1 MYTNSHIRFTL
12 DHFWAYSHP
21 TRPFYTHSNSILL
34 NKFVA
39 RSFTVFW
46 KKNLILKIKEFKK
59 VSTSTYSDRFGNT
72 LALLYKSIVS
82 TVLVWGIYRAE
93 KIMSPNSSRANL
105 ERLGQSGNPVFFFWP
120 SDLQLWL
127 WYINT
132 NWHIYQVRKLK
143 FKFIYLFYFFQIGE
157 VAG

>member
-12 DHFWAYSHP
+12 DHFWAHSHP
-21 TRPFYTHSNSILL
+21 TRPFYARSNSILL

-46 KKNLILKIKEFKK
+46 KKNLILKIKEFTKD
-59 VSTSTYSDRFGNT
+59 SSTYSDRFGNT
-72 LALLYKSIVS
+72 LVLLYKSIVS

-105 ERLGQSGNPVFFFWP
+105 ERLGQSGNPVFFLAFW
-120 SDLQLWL
+120 SAIMIVV
-127 WYINT
+127 YK
-132 NWHIYQVRKLK
+132 Y
-143 FKFIYLFYFFQIGE
+143 
-157 VAG
+157 